1 MIAGMLNN
9 KKPNQIVTELFLRST
24 KPNISLVFSGQ
35 CCFAFPRNIR
45 INLTHYFIKKIP
57 NKRELQKIAFN
68 HSSHIYFQ
76 D

>member
-1 MIAGMLNN
+1 MIAGMLSN

-35 CCFAFPRNIR
+35 CYFVFPRNIR

-57 NKRELQKIAFN
+57 NKRELQKIGFN